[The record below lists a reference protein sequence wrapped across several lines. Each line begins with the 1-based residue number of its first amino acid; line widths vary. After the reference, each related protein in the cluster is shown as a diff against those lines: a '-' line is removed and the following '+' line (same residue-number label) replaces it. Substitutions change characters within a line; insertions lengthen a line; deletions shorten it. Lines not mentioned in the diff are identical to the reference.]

1 MHLVPPQLTVIRSDL
16 PVMIL
21 RLSDDFE
28 CKDSTMRFDASD
40 SLGSSSPMNSI
51 ERNVGDISDS
61 DI

>member
-1 MHLVPPQLTVIRSDL
+1 
-16 PVMIL
+16 MIL